1 MRGDRDFI
9 CWAGL
14 VKHLVHRLFSR
25 KSARRLVVNAHYG
38 GQFHLMA
45 IALLGWPNI
54 TVFYTIK
61 RQE

>member
-1 MRGDRDFI
+1 
-9 CWAGL
+9 
-14 VKHLVHRLFSR
+14 VKHLVDRLFSR